1 MFGKEGTSKKTE
13 NYIYVG
19 AAKSPAEMT
28 GLSIPIRENPGP
40 GEYRYI
46 TFAWVK
52 WGENRL
58 E

>member
-1 MFGKEGTSKKTE
+1 
-13 NYIYVG
+13 
-19 AAKSPAEMT
+19 MT